1 MSDEEAFAIVNKRL
15 AESDK
20 ITVDLLNETFKHY
33 SNKFEAHIDYIDGI
47 VYIKVKIRPV

>member
-20 ITVDLLNETFKHY
+20 IKVDLLNQTFKDY
-33 SNKFEAHIDYIDGI
+33 SDKFEAHIEYDNGL
-47 VYIKVKIRPV
+47 VYFKVKIRPV